1 MKFKK
6 TTLKNGLRIITVP
19 MKDNPT
25 VTVMVL
31 VEAGSK
37 YETKAKNGLS
47 HFLEHMCFKGTTTR
61 LNTFAISSE
70 LDSIGAQS
78 NAFTS
83 TEYTGYYAKAE
94 HRYLPKILDVVTDIY
109 LNPTFPETELE
120 KEKGVIIEEIN
131 MYEDMPHRKVAE
143 IFEELLYGD
152 QPAGWPIIGNKE
164 NVKKMTRKDLVSYR
178 NAHYVAS
185 STLVVVS
192 GKMNEKNVI
201 EEVKK
206 KFADISTGKKDDKKK
221 VKESQKT
228 PQVKI
233 EFKKTDQTHFVLGFR
248 ALDTHDKRNWALAVL
263 STVLGKGMSSRL
275 FIKMREELGICYY
288 VRSSVSTA
296 TDHGYFS
303 IGAGVGNKR
312 AKEAVQVL
320 CEELK
325 KIKTHSITSA
335 ELKKAKDFMIG
346 NLALDLESSDD
357 YADFYGF
364 QEIYREPLLT
374 REDHVRKIEAVTVKD
389 VENVMATIF
398 QKKGMNLAVIGPY
411 KSKEDFLPL
420 LSI

>member
-6 TTLKNGLRIITVP
+6 TKLKNGLRIITVP

-61 LNTFAISSE
+61 PNTFAISSE
-70 LDSIGAQS
+70 LDSVGAQS
-78 NAFTS
+78 NAFTG

-109 LNPTFPETELE
+109 LNPTFPAGELE

-131 MYEDMPHRKVAE
+131 MYEDMPHQKVGE
-143 IFEELLYGD
+143 VFEELLYGD

-164 NVKKMTRKDLVSYR
+164 NIRKMTRDDLVNYR

-185 STLVVVS
+185 STIVLVA
-192 GKMNEKNVI
+192 GKMNEAKVI
-201 EEVKK
+201 KDIVK
-206 KFADISTGKKDDKKK
+206 KFADIPTGKKDSKLK
-221 VKESQKT
+221 VKESQKS
-228 PQVKI
+228 PQVKLFHK
-233 EFKKTDQTHFVLGFR
+233 ETDQTHFVLGFR
-248 ALDTHDKRNWALAVL
+248 AFDIHDKRNWALAAL
-263 STVLGKGMSSRL
+263 STILGKGFSSRL

-288 VRSSVSTA
+288 VRASVSSS

-303 IGAGVGNKR
+303 VAAGVGNAR
-312 AKEAVQVL
+312 AKEAVEVL
-320 CEELK
+320 CQEFKKVLKSGVTAVELQ
-325 KIKTHSITSA
+325 
-335 ELKKAKDFMIG
+335 KAKNLMIG
-346 NLALDLESSDD
+346 SLALDLESSDD
-357 YADFYGF
+357 YTNFYGS

-374 REDHVRKIEAVTVKD
+374 REEQIKKIEKVTIKD
-389 VENVMATIF
+389 VENVAKDIF
-398 QKKGMNLAVIGPY
+398 QKKGINLAVVGPF
-411 KSKEDFLPL
+411 KDQKDFLSL